1 MKSAATKSP
10 PGSEFDNFLFA
21 TLGDDQN
28 GLPLSVV
35 SLLARLNLDPWHEA
49 QALAA
54 LSTEAAAKRLALS
67 LDSLMG
73 QTLRQEN
80 SEAAVL
86 RLLALLPPR
95 ASKAI
100 DTTVASLGAM
110 AATAPGARIGVIVF
124 ITSAIFLVGSQIV
137 AAHRESSMLP
147 HLVPDP
153 VTSTVP
159 SHAQPATPVH

>member
-54 LSTEAAAKRLALS
+54 LSTEAAGERLALS
-67 LDSLMG
+67 LDSLMD
-73 QTLRQEN
+73 QNLRQKN

-95 ASKAI
+95 AFKAI
-100 DTTVASLGAM
+100 DTTVASPSAV

-137 AAHRESSMLP
+137 AAYRESSILP
-147 HLVPDP
+147 KVVPDP
-153 VTSTVP
+153 VILTVA
-159 SHAQPATPVH
+159 SHPQPATPVH